1 MVDIKEF
8 VDKSEESVHY
18 VAKFVDNNVLKAA
31 EEIIRLRNEVSDL
44 KDEVSG
50 YLYDVFE
57 EAGGVVEDAQT
68 FFKNHKVA
76 CFVAAGIEVAI
87 IVLAL
92 LI

>member
-8 VDKSEESVHY
+8 VDKGVESVQE
-18 VAKFVDNNVLKAA
+18 VAARVDKNVLQAA
-31 EEIIRLRNEVSDL
+31 EEIVRLRAEVVDL
-44 KDEVSG
+44 KNEVSG